1 MVELEKF
8 WSVSESELFTAL
20 KTGFLGLDV
29 AEANARLQSQRQI
42 HQKKSSGWFLL
53 ARQFRNPLIILLM
66 VALLLSALMGEYQNS
81 AIIFSI
87 LLLSALLTFYQE
99 FRAGKAMDKLQSML
113 KSKALVRREGK
124 ETEILIDQVVA
135 GDIVL
140 LKAGDIIPADCRLLQ
155 LKDLF
160 VNESVITGES
170 YPSEKKI
177 MTLPSETPLID
188 CCNALFEGTSVV
200 SGSAVALAV
209 HVGKDA
215 QLGKIELQLGSITE
229 DTAFEKGIRYFGFML
244 MKAALVISLVIVF
257 VNLLAGR
264 NPIESILFAI
274 ALALGLTPEMLPA
287 IVTITLSAG
296 ARRLTQKKVLVKKL
310 SAIQNLGAID
320 VLCSDKTGTLTE
332 GMVKI
337 QGNLSPDGKS
347 SQRIFEYAFL
357 NAFFESGYA
366 NPIDLAIREQLSTDV
381 SGYSKVDEV
390 PYDFVRKRLSI
401 VVNHNGRQLLISKG
415 ALKNILGVCT
425 SVELSDARIFKITE
439 YEEEIDLIYQQQS
452 ALGFRVIG
460 VAYKDI
466 TGDPVI
472 NKDDEVGLCFLGL
485 LMFYDP
491 PKPDIR
497 QVIDTLKEKQVSL
510 KIITGDNTLI
520 ASNIARQIGI
530 SSNRILSGSQLH
542 LLHDETLAARIDDID
557 IFSETEPVQK
567 ERIIRILQQK
577 GHVVGYLGDGINDAP
592 ALKVADVGISVH
604 SATDIARESADIILM
619 EKELNV
625 IRDGIEEGRKTYLNT
640 LKYIFITISANFGNM
655 FSMAG
660 ASLLLPFL
668 PLLPAQILLTNF
680 LTDLPA
686 LSIASDQVDQEL
698 LLKPRKWDIGLIK
711 RFMIVFG
718 LESSLFDYLTFGLL
732 YWAYHASPEIFR
744 TGWFMES
751 VITEILILF
760 VIRTR
765 RRFYKSLPGKTLSLV
780 SLFVILM
787 VIWLPFSPFAKSLGI
802 APLPPLLVLIIGGV
816 ALLYAVTSEYT
827 KNILFRNLRY

>member
-1 MVELEKF
+1 
-8 WSVSESELFTAL
+8 
-20 KTGFLGLDV
+20 
-29 AEANARLQSQRQI
+29 
-42 HQKKSSGWFLL
+42 
-53 ARQFRNPLIILLM
+53 
-66 VALLLSALMGEYQNS
+66 
-81 AIIFSI
+81 
-87 LLLSALLTFYQE
+87 
-99 FRAGKAMDKLQSML
+99 
-113 KSKALVRREGK
+113 
-124 ETEILIDQVVA
+124 
-135 GDIVL
+135 
-140 LKAGDIIPADCRLLQ
+140 
-155 LKDLF
+155 
-160 VNESVITGES
+160 
-170 YPSEKKI
+170 
-177 MTLPSETPLID
+177 
-188 CCNALFEGTSVV
+188 
-200 SGSAVALAV
+200 
-209 HVGKDA
+209 
-215 QLGKIELQLGSITE
+215 
-229 DTAFEKGIRYFGFML
+229 
-244 MKAALVISLVIVF
+244 
-257 VNLLAGR
+257 
-264 NPIESILFAI
+264 
-274 ALALGLTPEMLPA
+274 
-287 IVTITLSAG
+287 VTITLSAG

-332 GMVKI
+332 GIVKI

-381 SGYSKVDEV
+381 SDYSKVDEV
-390 PYDFVRKRLSI
+390 PYDFIRKRLSI
-401 VVNHNGRQLLISKG
+401 VVNHNGRHLLISKG
-415 ALKNILGVCT
+415 ALNNILGVCT
-425 SVELSDARIFKITE
+425 SVELSDARIFKISE
-439 YEEEIDLIYQQQS
+439 YANEIDLIYQQQS
-452 ALGFRVIG
+452 GLGFRVIG

-542 LLHDETLAARIDDID
+542 LLHDESLAARIDDID

-567 ERIIRILQQK
+567 ERIIRILQQR

-698 LLKPRKWDIGLIK
+698 LLKPRKWDIGLIR

-765 RRFYKSLPGKTLSLV
+765 RRFYKSPPGKTLALV
-780 SLFVILM
+780 SLFVILL
-787 VIWLPFSPFAKSLGI
+787 VIWLPFSPFAESLGI
-802 APLPPLLVLIIGGV
+802 APLPPLLILIIAGV

-827 KNILFRNLRY
+827 KNILFRKLRY